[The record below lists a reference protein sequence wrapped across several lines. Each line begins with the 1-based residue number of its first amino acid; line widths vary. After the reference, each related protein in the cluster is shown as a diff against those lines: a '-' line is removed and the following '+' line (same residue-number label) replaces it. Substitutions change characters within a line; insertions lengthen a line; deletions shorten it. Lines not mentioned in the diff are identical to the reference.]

1 MNDLMNE
8 NKGKIVKVKIGN
20 KVIEGL
26 LFQDVDEPYV
36 ELPGGKKF
44 PVSGPILES
53 LKKQVKTN
61 EEKEAANQNQGT
73 TNNEPL
79 EKESKEIPMN
89 KPEQEQKQE
98 QEPEPAQRKEPVQRQ
113 ELAQKQEKEQEPR
126 QAPTYSMEERE
137 AMEKNNSDS
146 SSPAS
151 QERLA
156 AEIRKKHKAAEDRHK
171 EKIDAKAKKRIKA
184 EEKAAKKIAKR
195 KEKAMSQITGDADG
209 YNPEQ
214 AKKKKM
220 IISSVY
226 IVAIIAVLIA
236 AKLVL
241 NFQQDEIAVIRLK
254 SDKLAGETIDS
265 SDIEEFKM
273 LRKTYDELGTVN
285 YTDADGKSSVKQVIY
300 KWEDKDQ
307 VVDKYIA
314 NYTQGGQYLTL
325 KNVTDKKV
333 VRNPWLAEVKEGQEI
348 YTLPIQTEGVNT
360 RLLLPGTHLRV
371 RVVVQMD
378 DTTNPFKHGN
388 AATPETGGVVSG
400 TTNELNKNALASSG
414 SEVPTASVVFDDLVA
429 IDMLNSSNESLF
441 DIYMALYKLSV
452 EERISYL
459 ETTIEDGNA
468 QEFQKRVMPTSLVL
482 ILNKSQ
488 ATQMAEFENLSGA
501 TIKYTILPYTDDNGN
516 LLSNFTE
523 IANQMNEIIEKANY

>member
-1 MNDLMNE
+1 MNE
-8 NKGKIVKVKIGN
+8 SEGKVVKVKIGN

-26 LFQDVDEPYV
+26 LFQDVPEPYV

-44 PVSGPILES
+44 PVSGKTLES
-53 LKKQVKTN
+53 LKRQVKAN
-61 EEKEAANQNQGT
+61 EEKGTETQEAAQEAEAQNTADVPKKGQD
-73 TNNEPL
+73 
-79 EKESKEIPMN
+79 SS
-89 KPEQEQKQE
+89 
-98 QEPEPAQRKEPVQRQ
+98 PAQPKF
-113 ELAQKQEKEQEPR
+113 EQ
-126 QAPTYSMEERE
+126 PTVSYSMEERE
-137 AMEKNNSDS
+137 AMEKNRAETSA
-146 SSPAS
+146 PVTEAKVA
-151 QERLA
+151 R
-156 AEIRKKHKAAEDRHK
+156 EIRKKHKTAEEEHNK
-171 EKIDAKAKKRIKA
+171 KIDRQAKKRIKA

-195 KEKAMSQITGDADG
+195 EAKAMSQITGDADG
-209 YNPEQ
+209 YNPEK

-220 IISSVY
+220 AISGVY
-226 IVAIIAVLIA
+226 IIAIIAVLIT

-241 NFQQDEIAVIRLK
+241 NFQQDEISVIRLK
-254 SDKLAGETIDS
+254 SDKLAGEMIES
-265 SDIEEFKM
+265 ENIEEFKM

-285 YTDADGKSSVKQVIY
+285 FNDANGKSSIKQIIY
-300 KWEDKDQ
+300 KWEDRDQ
-307 VVDKYIA
+307 VINKYIA

-348 YTLPIQTEGVNT
+348 YTLPIETQGINT

-378 DTTNPFKHGN
+378 GTTSPFKAGSMP
-388 AATPETGGVVSG
+388 ASETTGVG
-400 TTNELNKNALASSG
+400 ATNELNKGALSESG
-414 SEVPTASVVFDDLVA
+414 SEVPTASVVFDNLVA

-482 ILNKSQ
+482 ILSKEQ

-501 TIKYTILPYTDDNGN
+501 TIKYTILPYTDDDGN

-523 IANQMNEIIEKANY
+523 IANQMTEIIEKANY